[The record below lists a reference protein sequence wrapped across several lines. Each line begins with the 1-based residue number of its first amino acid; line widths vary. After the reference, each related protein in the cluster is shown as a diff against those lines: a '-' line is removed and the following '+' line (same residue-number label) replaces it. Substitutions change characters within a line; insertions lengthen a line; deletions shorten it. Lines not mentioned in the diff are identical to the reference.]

1 MKKTEDK
8 KSMSKVD
15 FLSELIK
22 MDKEQINQMIK
33 EKSKQPKLICPIIIL
48 RHENK

>member
-8 KSMSKVD
+8 KSISKVD

-33 EKSKQPKLICPIIIL
+33 EKSKQPKLICPIIPL